1 MRKATTGKESP
12 RLKASRFCVALIVA
26 VGSCLVTKS
35 PAGDW
40 PQFRGPRASG
50 VAEER
55 ALPTKWNLESGEN
68 IRWQTMIPG
77 LGHASP
83 IVWKDR
89 IYIATAVKPGARPE
103 LKVGLYGSGDSYAEK
118 EPHQWRLVCLDKVSG
133 RILWDKLGHESVP
146 RVERHTKATHCNS
159 TPATDGE
166 RIVVMFGSEGL
177 FCFDMEGRELWRK
190 DLGKLHAG
198 PYDVPRLQWGFAS
211 SPVLHDG
218 KAIVQ
223 CDTLSDH
230 FLAVF
235 DAKDGRELWRTA
247 RDEVSAWS
255 TPIVAET
262 PKQIVVNGWKHIGGY
277 DFATGR
283 ELWKL
288 KEGGDIPVASPIL
301 WRDRV
306 ILTSGH
312 GKYRPMRA
320 VKLNA
325 SGDVTPPEMGATNAS
340 VVWCHPRKGNYIQTP
355 ITIGDLLWGCLDNGV
370 VTCFDAMTGRVHYE
384 QRIGGGGQGF
394 TSSPVSDGKHLYYAG
409 EQGDVFVIPAVE
421 KFSVSAT
428 NSIGGICLAT
438 PAISDGVLFFR
449 TTEKLVA
456 AGHSTK

>member
-1 MRKATTGKESP
+1 MQKKFATH
-12 RLKASRFCVALIVA
+12 ALIVA
-26 VGSCLVTKS
+26 ACLCLVTES
-35 PAGDW
+35 RAVNW
-40 PQFRGPRASG
+40 PQFRGPGASG
-50 VAEER
+50 VADEKT
-55 ALPTKWNLESGEN
+55 LPTRWSLENGQN
-68 IRWQTMIPG
+68 IRWQTPIPG

-89 IYIATAVKPGARPE
+89 IYIATAVKPGAKAE

-118 EPHQWRLVCLDKVSG
+118 EPHQWRLLCLDKVSG
-133 RILWDKLGHESVP
+133 KVLWDKPGHESVP

-166 RIVVMFGSEGL
+166 RIVAMFGSEGL

-198 PYDVPRLQWGFAS
+198 PYNAPRLQWGFAS
-211 SPVLHDG
+211 SPVLHEG
-218 KAIVQ
+218 KVIVQ

-235 DAKDGRELWRTA
+235 DAKDGSELWRTA
-247 RDEVSAWS
+247 RDEVTAWS
-255 TPIVAET
+255 TPIVAES
-262 PKQIVVNGWKHIGGY
+262 PKQIIVNGWKHIGGY

-325 SGDVTPPEMGATNAS
+325 SGDVTPPEMGQTNAS
-340 VVWCHPRKGNYIQTP
+340 VVWCHARNGNYIQTP
-355 ITIGDLLWGCLDNGV
+355 IAIGDLLWGCLDNGV
-370 VTCFDAMTGRVHYE
+370 VTCFDATTGRIHYE
-384 QRIGGGGQGF
+384 QRIGTGSQGF
-394 TSSPVSDGKHLYYAG
+394 TSSPVSDGKNLYFTG
-409 EQGDVFVIPAVE
+409 EQGDVIVIPAVE
-421 KFSVSAT
+421 KFSVLTT

-438 PAISDGVLFFR
+438 PAISDGTLFFR

-456 AGHSTK
+456 VGR

>member
-1 MRKATTGKESP
+1 MQKKFATH
-12 RLKASRFCVALIVA
+12 ALIVA
-26 VGSCLVTKS
+26 ACLCLVTES
-35 PAGDW
+35 RAVNW
-40 PQFRGPRASG
+40 PQFRGPGASG
-50 VAEER
+50 VADEKT
-55 ALPTKWNLESGEN
+55 LPTRWSLENGQN
-68 IRWQTMIPG
+68 IRWQTPIPG

-89 IYIATAVKPGARPE
+89 IYIATAVKPGAKAE

-118 EPHQWRLVCLDKVSG
+118 EPHQWRLLCLDKVSG
-133 RILWDKLGHESVP
+133 KVLWDKPGHESVP
-146 RVERHTKATHCNS
+146 RAERHTKATHCNS

-166 RIVVMFGSEGL
+166 RIVAMFGSEGL

-198 PYDVPRLQWGFAS
+198 PYNVPRLQWGFAT
-211 SPVLHDG
+211 SPVLHEG
-218 KAIVQ
+218 KVIVQ

-235 DAKDGRELWRTA
+235 DAKDGSELWRTA
-247 RDEVSAWS
+247 RDEVTAWS
-255 TPIVAET
+255 TPIVAES
-262 PKQIVVNGWKHIGGY
+262 PKQIIVNGWKHIGGY

-320 VKLNA
+320 VKLSA
-325 SGDVTPPEMGATNAS
+325 SGDVTPPEMGQTNAS
-340 VVWCHPRKGNYIQTP
+340 VVWCHARNGNYIQTP
-355 ITIGDLLWGCLDNGV
+355 IAIGDLLWGCLDNGV

-384 QRIGGGGQGF
+384 QRIGTGSQGF
-394 TSSPVSDGKHLYYAG
+394 TSSPVSDGKNLYFTG

-421 KFSVSAT
+421 KFSVLAT

-438 PAISDGVLFFR
+438 PAISDGTLFFR

-456 AGHSTK
+456 VGR

>member
-1 MRKATTGKESP
+1 VPICQTTLVKTLKVVLTVAAVLCAAGESQ
-12 RLKASRFCVALIVA
+12 ASE
-26 VGSCLVTKS
+26 
-35 PAGDW
+35 W

-50 VAEER
+50 LAEDKPL
-55 ALPTKWNLESGEN
+55 ATTWNVETGEN
-68 IRWQTMIPG
+68 VRWRTLIPG

-83 IVWKDR
+83 IVWKER
-89 IYIATAVKPGARPE
+89 IYIATATKPGAKPE
-103 LKVGLYGSGDSYAEK
+103 LKVGLYGSGDSYTEK
-118 EPHQWRLVCLDKVSG
+118 EPHQWRLLCLDKVSG
-133 RILWDKLGHESVP
+133 KVIWDKLGHEAVP

-159 TPATDGE
+159 TPATDGQ
-166 RIVVMFGSEGL
+166 RIVAMFGSEGL
-177 FCFDMEGRELWRK
+177 FCFDMEGRKLWHK

-218 KAIVQ
+218 KVIVQ
-223 CDTLSDH
+223 CDTLSEH

-235 DAKDGRELWRTA
+235 DVKDGRERWRTA

-255 TPIVAET
+255 TPIVAES
-262 PKQIVVNGWKHIGGY
+262 PKQIIVNGWKHIGGY

-320 VKLNA
+320 VRLNA
-325 SGDVTPPEMGATNAS
+325 SGDVTPPEMGATNKAL
-340 VVWCHPRKGNYIQTP
+340 VWCHPRKGNYIQTP
-355 ITIGDLLWGCLDNGV
+355 IAVGDLLWGCLDNGV
-370 VTCFDAMTGRVHYE
+370 VTCFDAATGAIHYE

-394 TSSPVSDGKHLYYAG
+394 TSSPVSDGKHLYFTG
-409 EQGDVFVIPAVE
+409 EQGDVFVIPAAE
-421 KFSVSAT
+421 KFSITAT
-428 NSIGGICLAT
+428 NKLGGLCLTT
-438 PAISDGVLFFR
+438 PAISDGTLFFR
-449 TTEKLVA
+449 TTENLLA
-456 AGHSTK
+456 IARPSIR